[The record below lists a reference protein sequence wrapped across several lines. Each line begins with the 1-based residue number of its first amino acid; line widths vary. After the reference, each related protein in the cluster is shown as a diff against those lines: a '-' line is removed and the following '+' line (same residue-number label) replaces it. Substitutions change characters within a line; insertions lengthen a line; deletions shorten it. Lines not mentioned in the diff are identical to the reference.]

1 MLSLLFGL
9 GAALSWGLHDFILRG
24 VAGRANAALLLTLS
38 LATGSLVLLP
48 LALWQGWQGMTAAAF
63 GAAALSGVALVLA
76 SVGLYRAF
84 AIGPVALVAPIC
96 GAYPLGSL
104 ALAALAGRAVALPD
118 VLAVLTIIAGI
129 ALVAR
134 EPGQAAGSRRAAI
147 LWGVAGACGF
157 ALTFHF
163 GQVAARMAGEFP
175 ATLVARLLALAL
187 LLLWVA
193 SRRLPLA
200 PMRRVWRP
208 MALMGALDVAALVLV
223 AAAGALPHPEHAAVA
238 SSVFGIVTILLAWR
252 FLGEALRPVQ
262 AAGVALVFAGIA
274 TLAALA

>member
-24 VAGRANAALLLTLS
+24 VAGRAGLALLLTLS
-38 LATGSLVLLP
+38 LAAGSLVLLP
-48 LALWQGWQGMTAAAF
+48 LAVWHGWQGMTAPAL

-104 ALAALAGRAVALPD
+104 ALAMLAGRPVALPD
-118 VLAVLTIIAGI
+118 WLAVLTIIAGI
-129 ALVAR
+129 ALVAT
-134 EPGQAAGSRRAAI
+134 RRI
-147 LWGVAGACGF
+147 
-157 ALTFHF
+157 
-163 GQVAARMAGEFP
+163 
-175 ATLVARLLALAL
+175 
-187 LLLWVA
+187 
-193 SRRLPLA
+193 PLA
-200 PMRRVWRP
+200 PMRQVWRP
-208 MALMGALDVAALVLV
+208 MVLMGTLDVTALVLV
-223 AAAGALPHPEHAAVA
+223 SAAGALPHPEHAAVA
-238 SSVFGIVTILLAWR
+238 SSIFGIITILLAWR
-252 FLGEALRPVQ
+252 FLGETLRPVQ

>member
-38 LATGSLVLLP
+38 LAAGSLVLLP
-48 LALWQGWQGMTAAAF
+48 LALWHGWQGMTAAAL
-63 GAAALSGVALVLA
+63 GAAALSGAALVLA

-104 ALAALAGRAVALPD
+104 ALAALAGRAVALTD

-163 GQVAARMAGEFP
+163 GQAAAQLAGEFS

-187 LLLWVA
+187 LLAWLA
-193 SRRLPLA
+193 LRRLPLA

-208 MALMGALDVAALVLV
+208 MALMGALDVAALLLV
-223 AAAGALPHPEHAAVA
+223 AAAGGLPHPEHAAVA

-252 FLGEALRPVQ
+252 FLAEVLRPVQ

>member
-38 LATGSLVLLP
+38 LAAGSLVLLP
-48 LALWQGWQGMTAAAF
+48 LALWHGWQGMTAPAL
-63 GAAALSGVALVLA
+63 GAAALSGAALVLA

-187 LLLWVA
+187 LLLWVV

>member
-24 VAGRANAALLLTLS
+24 VAGRAGLALLLTLS
-38 LATGSLVLLP
+38 LAAGSLVLLP
-48 LALWQGWQGMTAAAF
+48 LAVWHGWQGMTAPAL

-104 ALAALAGRAVALPD
+104 ALAMLAGRPVALPD
-118 VLAVLTIIAGI
+118 WLAVLTIIAGI

-134 EPGQAAGSRRAAI
+134 EPGQASGPRRAAI
-147 LWGVAGACGF
+147 LWAMAGAAGF

-163 GQVAARMAGEFP
+163 GQSAARMAGEFP
-175 ATLVARLLALAL
+175 ATLAARLVALAL
-187 LLLWVA
+187 LLLWLA
-193 SRRLPLA
+193 TRRIPLA
-200 PMRRVWRP
+200 PMRQVWRP
-208 MALMGALDVAALVLV
+208 MVLMGTLDVTALVLV
-223 AAAGALPHPEHAAVA
+223 SSAGALPHPEHAAVA
-238 SSVFGIVTILLAWR
+238 SSIFGIITILLAWR
-252 FLGEALRPVQ
+252 FLGETLRPVQ